1 MNILLCYNSY
11 DSVSGET
18 TFFNNMKSALE
29 GSGNAVQVCAVKQ
42 STSGLAGKF
51 GYYSRYPLL
60 HNASKELKKFRG
72 YDAVHFLNAA
82 LAPAG
87 SSIKT
92 PKIAT
97 AHFLADSYL
106 ELSPPSGFISRAAES
121 AFCRYVSMLDKKAFG
136 KLEALVACTKY
147 QEQKL
152 RETYSLDNVRTI
164 YTGVDVAYFQ
174 GVEKIDLKS
183 RYDSEN
189 VIVYLGRLH
198 ERSKGVSYLIKAMD
212 YLEKTKLLVIGDGPD
227 RGYYERLAKGKNIEF
242 LGKLGWGEKCRIQKS
257 ADAVV
262 MPSLY
267 EVFGTVFA
275 ESLACEVPVVA
286 FDLPFWKGL
295 YDGAGIFV
303 EKNPKSLADGI
314 LTALQD
320 GNTRQKAV
328 SRGKEYMK
336 TYDLSKTISDYLA
349 LYSEILF

>member
-1 MNILLCYNSY
+1 MNILLCHNSY

-18 TFFNNMKSALE
+18 TFFNNMKTALE
-29 GSGNAVQVCAVKQ
+29 GSGNAVQVCAIRQ
-42 STSGLAGKF
+42 SMGGIAGRF
-51 GYYSRYPLL
+51 EYYSRYPLL
-60 HNASKELKKFRG
+60 SNASSQLRKFRD

-87 SSIKT
+87 KPIKK

-97 AHFLADSYL
+97 AHFFADSYL
-106 ELSPPSGFISRAAES
+106 ELSPPSNPLSRLAES
-121 AFCRYVSMLDKKAFG
+121 AFCGYVSMLDKQAFRE
-136 KLEALVACTKY
+136 LDVLVACTKY
-147 QEQKL
+147 QEERL
-152 RETYSLDNVRTI
+152 RERYGLENVRTI
-164 YTGVDVAYFQ
+164 YTGVDLAHFQ
-174 GVEKIDLKS
+174 SVEKTNLSEGD
-183 RYDSEN
+183 EN

-212 YLEKTKLLVIGDGPD
+212 YLDNVRLLIIGDGPD
-227 RGYYERLAKGKNIEF
+227 RGKYEKMAAGKNIRF
-242 LGKLGWGEKCRIQKS
+242 LGKLPWGEKCRMQKS

-286 FDLPFWKGL
+286 FDMPFWKGL

-303 EKNPKSLADGI
+303 EKSPKALAEGI
-314 LTALQD
+314 RIALD
-320 GNTRQKAV
+320 DEKTRKKV
-328 SRGKEYMK
+328 ILRGKEYMK
-336 TYDLSKTISDYLA
+336 TYDLKRTISDYLE

>member
-42 STSGLAGKF
+42 SMRGLAGQF
-51 GYYSRYPLL
+51 EYYSRYPLL
-60 HNASKELKKFRG
+60 SNASKELRQFRD

-87 SSIKT
+87 KSIRK

-97 AHFLADSYL
+97 AHFFADSYL
-106 ELSPPSGFISRAAES
+106 ELSPPLNPISKAAES
-121 AFCRYVSMLDKKAFG
+121 AFCRYVSMLDRKTFSE
-136 KLEALVACTKY
+136 LDVLVACTKY
-147 QEQKL
+147 QEDQL
-152 RETYSLDNVRTI
+152 REKYSLDNVRTI
-164 YTGVDVAYFQ
+164 YTGVDVKHFQ
-174 GVEKIDLKS
+174 SVEKTNLRKGN
-183 RYDSEN
+183 EK

-198 ERSKGVSYLIKAMD
+198 ERSKGVSYLINAMD
-212 YLEKTKLLVIGDGPD
+212 YLENVRLLVIGDGPD
-227 RGYYERLAKGKNIEF
+227 REKYRKMAKGKKIEF
-242 LGKLGWGEKCRIQKS
+242 LGKLPWDEKCRIQKS
-257 ADAVV
+257 ADAIV

-295 YDGAGIFV
+295 YDGAGVFV
-303 EKNPKSLADGI
+303 EKSPKALAEGI
-314 LTALQD
+314 RLALD
-320 GNTRQKAV
+320 DEKTREKV
-328 SRGKEYMK
+328 ILRGKEYMK
-336 TYDLSKTISDYLA
+336 TYDLSKTISDYLS
-349 LYSEILF
+349 LYREILF